1 LFELVAVER
10 DAEAGTV
17 GNRDRAVAISEL
29 AADDD
34 VVDEMVVMRVGRVGQ
49 VGQHGAEMQHGREL
63 DAELSGGM
71 DGHAELEGLA
81 YACCLDARADAAP
94 EGGVQKDDIE
104 GSVMDVG
111 AELLEVDHRS
121 VGGERHVD
129 VAAQLP
135 CALEPPRWIFEVIV
149 VEIADTLAKANCLF
163 KR

>member
-1 LFELVAVER
+1 
-10 DAEAGTV
+10 
-17 GNRDRAVAISEL
+17 
-29 AADDD
+29 
-34 VVDEMVVMRVGRVGQ
+34 MVVVRVGGVGEI
-49 VGQHGAEMQHGREL
+49 GQHRSEMQHGREQ
-63 DAELSGGM
+63 DAELPGGM
-71 DGHAELEGLA
+71 NGDAELERLA

-111 AELLEVDHRS
+111 AELLEVDHCS
-121 VGGERHVD
+121 IGGERQVD